1 MTELGRIQSV
11 SAVMRGVCTLGI
23 VAIPVTLAAFWAFT
37 SPEAIKDIRGL
48 GNDVAALP
56 PTFRLL
62 AFLISM
68 IPGAIAVYGLLAL
81 RRLFGAY
88 RSGAIFAAGNAVEL
102 RTFALSV
109 VGSVLANIVTAPA
122 LSVIVSWHNPPG
134 TRELAITLRSDDLA
148 ALFVGCL
155 FLVVAWIMAEAQ
167 RLAEDN
173 AQIV

>member
-1 MTELGRIQSV
+1 MTELDRIRSV
-11 SAVMRGVCTLGI
+11 SAVMRWICTLGI

-37 SPEAIKDIRGL
+37 SPAAIKDIRGL

-56 PTFRLL
+56 TKFRLL
-62 AFLISM
+62 AFLVSM
-68 IPGAIAVYGLLAL
+68 VPGAIAVYGLLAL
-81 RRLFGAY
+81 RRLFTAY
-88 RSGAIFAAGNAVEL
+88 RDGAIFAVGNALEL
-102 RTFALSV
+102 RTFAFSV
-109 VGSVLANIVTAPA
+109 VGSVLVNIVTGPV

-155 FLVVAWIMAEAQ
+155 FLVVAWIMAEAR

>member
-1 MTELGRIQSV
+1 MLG
-11 SAVMRGVCTLGI
+11 GV
-23 VAIPVTLAAFWAFT
+23 AAFWAFT

-48 GNDVAALP
+48 GYDVTALP
-56 PTFRLL
+56 PAYRLL
-62 AFLISM
+62 AFLVSM
-68 IPGAIAVYGLLAL
+68 IPGAIGVYGLMAL

-88 RSGAIFAAGNAVEL
+88 RDGAIFAAGNALDL
-102 RTFALSV
+102 RAFAFSV
-109 VGSVLANIVTAPA
+109 VGSVLANIVTGPV

-134 TRELAITLRSDDLA
+134 SRVLAVSFRSDDLA